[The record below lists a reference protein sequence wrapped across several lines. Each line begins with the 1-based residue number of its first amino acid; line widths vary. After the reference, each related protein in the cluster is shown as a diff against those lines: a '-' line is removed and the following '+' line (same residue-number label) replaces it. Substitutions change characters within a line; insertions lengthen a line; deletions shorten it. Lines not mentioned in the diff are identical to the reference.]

1 MTLRDPRERYL
12 DFWQNRRHVNMMGKS
27 VNMVLSPP
35 RDGSPHPHL
44 CLFYTPIRSSLHL
57 SFGWLCSLFQP
68 GVWSQDG
75 LLALCILPWGS
86 WWHWGLQA
94 EQRCP
99 WELWDSPWG

>member
-1 MTLRDPRERYL
+1 MTLRDPREKYL

-35 RDGSPHPHL
+35 RDGSAPRP
-44 CLFYTPIRSSLHL
+44 PISVSSTLQL
-57 SFGWLCSLFQP
+57 

-86 WWHWGLQA
+86 WWHCGLQA